1 MNDPIVRPT
10 VAKDL
15 DAIADI
21 YGHHVRTGVA
31 TFEID
36 PPDTE
41 EWRRRFNAVIDAGL
55 PFITAEIDGN
65 VAGYA
70 YCAQWKSRPANRH
83 TVEDSI
89 YLAADA
95 AASPA
100 LHRNRGFVDA
110 GRLTAVGF
118 KHGRRLDTLLL
129 QRTLNRGGR

>member
-1 MNDPIVRPT
+1 MNDPTVRPT

-36 PPDTE
+36 PPDAE

-65 VAGYA
+65 
-70 YCAQWKSRPANRH
+70 
-83 TVEDSI
+83 
-89 YLAADA
+89 A
-95 AASPA
+95 AASLA

-110 GRLTAVGF
+110 DRLTAVGF
-118 KHGRRLDTLLL
+118 KHGRWLDTLLL